1 MERERMVQQPLV
13 SVVMPNYNGERF
25 VEDAIKSVL
34 SQTYNNIELI
44 VVDDCSRDNS
54 PEVIE
59 KIAKQD
65 ERVHLFRNKT
75 NCGVSQTR
83 NQGIQLASGRYIAL
97 LDNDDLWEKDKVER
111 QLHLALKGYKIV
123 YCSYDFIDENS
134 NAIKKPFIVPPSTNF
149 NKMLS
154 STVISCSSAFI
165 EARLLKEH
173 LFRTD
178 FYHEDYLLWMEL
190 IQVVDSAV
198 GDQKVLMHYRQVAGS
213 RSSSKRQVAKER
225 WRIYRG
231 ALKLNLFV
239 SSIAFLKYAI
249 KGVLKYYL

>member
-1 MERERMVQQPLV
+1 MEMSNKPLV

-34 SQTYNNIELI
+34 SQTYDNIEII

-54 PEVIE
+54 PEIIE

-83 NQGIQLASGRYIAL
+83 NRGIQLASGRYIAL

-111 QLHLALKGYKIV
+111 QLHLASKGYKIV
-123 YCSYDFIDENS
+123 YCSYDFIDENG

-154 STVISCSSAFI
+154 SSVISCSSAFI
-165 EARLLKEH
+165 EAQLLKEH

-190 IQVVDSAV
+190 LQVVDRAV

-225 WRIYRG
+225 WRIYRE
-231 ALKLNLFV
+231 ALKLNPLISCMAFV
-239 SSIAFLKYAI
+239 RYAI
-249 KGVLKYYL
+249 KGILKYYL